1 MNNYYVLYLKALQ
14 APFKKLA
21 KLEFLQPDGSVA
33 FALDNQYRRGYDSAY
48 NSRAFL
54 QGGTLNV
61 SLQNGAR
68 RNASITLSNLDDAFD
83 FSVNKIWYGT
93 TVRLSMGMILPNG
106 ERFYIPQGVFVFTDP
121 QKVLNPDSREM
132 TYSLSDKWV
141 NLDGSLFGQ
150 YPFSMTIS
158 RNTNYFQAIQDL
170 LHLNKYDMENTT
182 SDPTMQL
189 DPFTPVFTDY
199 YKDLPYVSYP
209 VYQPD
214 GSTTITQVPPTVTP
228 YEIITDMGSTVADT
242 ILEINES
249 CVGLVGYDPTGAL
262 RVDSAQASLLDVD
275 KPVLYTFLPTNSTF
289 CGMTESA
296 KNSEVFNSVIVVGEG
311 INNGTVWAR
320 ATNYDPFSEANVNM
334 IGLKTLKEDKAEFW
348 NVKQCRDWAEYT
360 LKQKAIVQKS
370 ITIRSSQMF
379 HLMENN
385 LIAIQRPDKKGSPV
399 EKHLIQSFSLPI
411 GETGE
416 MSITATSVNDYNIA
430 TVVSTSEG

>member
-1 MNNYYVLYLKALQ
+1 MNNYNLYLQALQ
-14 APFKKLA
+14 APFKKLS

-33 FALDNQYRRGYDSAY
+33 FALDNQYKRGFDSTYD
-48 NSRAFL
+48 SRAFL

-68 RNASITLSNLDDAFD
+68 RSASITLSNLDNAFD
-83 FSVNKIWYGT
+83 FAVNKIWYGT
-93 TVRLSMGMILPNG
+93 TVRLSMGMELPNG
-106 ERFYIPQGVFVFTDP
+106 ERFYIPQGVFVFNNP

-199 YKDLPYVSYP
+199 YNDLPNVEYTVER
-209 VYQPD
+209 PD
-214 GSTTITQVPPTVTP
+214 GTSTPASVPPTVTP
-228 YEIITDMGSTVADT
+228 YEIVTDMGSTVADT

-249 CVGLVGYDPTGAL
+249 CVGLVGYDPTGSL
-262 RVDSAQASLLDVD
+262 RIESAQASLLDVE
-275 KPVLYTFLPTNSTF
+275 KPVLYTFTHKNCTF
-289 CGMTESA
+289 CGMTENT
-296 KNSEVFNSVIVVGEG
+296 KNTEVFNSVIVVGEG

-320 ATNYDPFSEANVNM
+320 ATNYDPFSEANANM
-334 IGLKTLKEDKAEFW
+334 IGLKTFKEDKAEFW
-348 NVKQCRDWAEYT
+348 NAQQCKDWAEYT

-370 ITIRSSQMF
+370 ITIRSAQMF
-379 HLMENN
+379 HLIENN
-385 LIAIQRPDKKGSPV
+385 LIAIQRPDKKGSPM

-416 MSITATSVNDYNIA
+416 MSITATSINDYNIA
-430 TVVSTSEG
+430 TVVTTSED